1 MDLQSTKS
9 RSKSIWFVVYLAG
22 CVAIFSRPVGELFRL
37 ALSADVYSH
46 ILVIPWISVA
56 LIYLK
61 RHAIFKFGPEGGTS
75 KLAVAFFAAGV
86 FLTAFTRWWAGS
98 GSSEVSLALTILGL
112 VLLIWAGF
120 AGFHG
125 RRAFRAALFPLL
137 FLLLMLPPPAV
148 VLDGVIVWLQHGSAT
163 LTGWIFYLTGTPAVR
178 DGMFFAVPGVI
189 IEITR
194 ECSGIRSTI
203 ATLITCLLAGY
214 LILQGTRNRAVL
226 LLVAVPVVILKNG
239 IRISTL
245 TLLAVHVDPAFLDGR
260 LHHDGGVVFFLTGLA
275 LLLPVLWGLHRTEAG
290 PADMRVSQTPVG
302 PPAQPAC

>member
-1 MDLQSTKS
+1 MLK
-9 RSKSIWFVVYLAG
+9 
-22 CVAIFSRPVGELFRL
+22 
-37 ALSADVYSH
+37 LS
-46 ILVIPWISVA
+46 
-56 LIYLK
+56 
-61 RHAIFKFGPEGGTS
+61 
-75 KLAVAFFAAGV
+75 
-86 FLTAFTRWWAGS
+86 
-98 GSSEVSLALTILGL
+98 
-112 VLLIWAGF
+112 
-120 AGFHG
+120 
-125 RRAFRAALFPLL
+125 
-137 FLLLMLPPPAV
+137 
-148 VLDGVIVWLQHGSAT
+148 
-163 LTGWIFYLTGTPAVR
+163 TGWIFHLTGTPAVR

-290 PADMRVSQTPVG
+290 PANRDVSRFAHRECPGREHPTWVGRIAAAAYRRGPLNRMARYAFRVPRRY
-302 PPAQPAC
+302 PARRNATQGARSVRNAG